1 MGILWLIDGRF
12 CRNETLAF
20 HLPPP
25 NSEVA
30 AQPKAPLE
38 NRASQLSQEW
48 EVVEPIERV
57 TSSQEKLAAL
67 DSSRATVGD
76 LMSRV
81 VLTAT
86 PATGISEALELM
98 LESGFHH
105 LPVVDDDQR
114 LVGMVSDR
122 DLLGRPGV
130 LSDFMT
136 PRVLTASPDTSLQRA
151 SEALAKQRFHSL
163 VVVNDKRRPVGLL
176 TSCDLL
182 NFLVGHPAMR
192 LWRQG

>member
-1 MGILWLIDGRF
+1 MMSDKAD
-12 CRNETLAF
+12 TLAQAQNGDEQ
-20 HLPPP
+20 LPD
-25 NSEVA
+25 N
-30 AQPKAPLE
+30 APH
-38 NRASQLSQEW
+38 
-48 EVVEPIERV
+48 
-57 TSSQEKLAAL
+57 
-67 DSSRATVGD
+67 
-76 LMSRV
+76 
-81 VLTAT
+81 VL
-86 PATGISEALELM
+86 
-98 LESGFHH
+98 
-105 LPVVDDDQR
+105 VVDDDQR